1 MKKIVIMVSSLI
13 IVIGVVFALVLLNG
27 NDTNAG
33 NYYRSSSASEGEKDL
48 YQFSKSDAENF
59 TEEEKEELKTI
70 DESPV
75 IDKDMIK
82 KRAESAAK
90 ISDKSQREWEKT
102 LEEKS
107 IRNQA
112 LYLAAKEEGLKVT
125 GKELDD
131 AMKKLKELYDEDA
144 EYKKEVDASRAG
156 YDLTIDEYWK
166 AYREQQR
173 YSMMINKYE
182 EGYYTKMASKEKIE
196 PYTPEY
202 YNKQKK
208 WYEELTDKMI
218 QKFKVRVE

>member
-1 MKKIVIMVSSLI
+1 MKKIVIMVSSLV
-13 IVIGVVFALVLLNG
+13 IVTGVVFALALLNG

-33 NYYRSSSASEGEKDL
+33 NYYRSSSASEGVKDL
-48 YQFSKSDAENF
+48 YQFSKSDAEKL
-59 TEEEKEELKTI
+59 TGKEKEELKTI
-70 DESPV
+70 DASPV
-75 IDKDMIK
+75 IDKDMIR

-90 ISDKSQREWEKT
+90 VSDKSQREWEKT

-112 LYLAAKEEGLKVT
+112 LYLAAKEEGVKVT
-125 GKELDD
+125 GKELD
-131 AMKKLKELYDEDA
+131 DEDA

-156 YDLTIDEYWK
+156 YDLTIDEYWE

-202 YNKQKK
+202 YNKQEK
-208 WYEELTDKMI
+208 WYEDLTDKMV
-218 QKFKVRVE
+218 QKFDVRVE